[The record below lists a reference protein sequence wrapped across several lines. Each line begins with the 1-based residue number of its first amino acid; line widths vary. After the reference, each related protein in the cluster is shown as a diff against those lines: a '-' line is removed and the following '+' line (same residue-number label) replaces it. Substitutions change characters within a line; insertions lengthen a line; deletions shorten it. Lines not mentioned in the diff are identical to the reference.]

1 MRVKARLYSDAMTR
15 PVRLLAVLLLV
26 ATMHRVQAQEAIYV
40 VRHAER
46 ADDSADAELSSEG
59 MRRSNNLSA
68 LLASAGV
75 NRIFTSER
83 KRTIQTAAPL
93 AKALRI
99 ESAIVDASDED
110 ALIQRVRASR
120 PSDRVLIV
128 GHSNTVPSI
137 IRRLGAKESITIPDA
152 EFDNLFIV
160 VPQKNAPSTLLRLK
174 Y

>member
-1 MRVKARLYSDAMTR
+1 MYSDAMMGS
-15 PVRLLAVLLLV
+15 VRVLLIV
-26 ATMHRVQAQEAIYV
+26 ALAATADGLRAQEAIYV

-46 ADDSADAELSSEG
+46 ADESADAELSSEG
-59 MRRSNNLSA
+59 VRRSNALSA
-68 LLASAGV
+68 LLAMAGV
-75 NRIFTSER
+75 SRIFTSER

-93 AKALRI
+93 ARALHI
-99 ESAIVDASDED
+99 ESAIVNASDED
-110 ALIQRVRASR
+110 ALIQRVRGSR

-137 IRRLGAKESITIPDA
+137 IRRLGAKERITIPDG

-160 VPQKNAPSTLLRLK
+160 VPQKGGVPILLRLK

>member
-1 MRVKARLYSDAMTR
+1 MTR
-15 PVRLLAVLLLV
+15 SVRLLAVLLLV
-26 ATMHRVQAQEAIYV
+26 ATTHRVQAQEAIYV

-75 NRIFTSER
+75 SRIFTSER

-93 AKALRI
+93 ARALRI
-99 ESAIVDASDED
+99 ESAIVNASDED
-110 ALIQRVRASR
+110 ALIQRVQASR
-120 PSDRVLIV
+120 PADRVLIV

-137 IRRLGAKESITIPDA
+137 LRRLGVKETITIPDN

-160 VPQKNAPSTLLRLK
+160 VPHKDATPVLLRLK

>member
-1 MRVKARLYSDAMTR
+1 MMRSAR
-15 PVRLLAVLLLV
+15 VLAVVVLA
-26 ATMHRVQAQEAIYV
+26 ATAHSVHAQEAIYV

-59 MRRSNNLSA
+59 IRRSNELSA

-75 NRIFTSER
+75 SRIFTSER

-93 AKALRI
+93 ARVLHL
-99 ESAIVDASDED
+99 ESAIVNASDED
-110 ALIQRVRASR
+110 ALIQRVRGSR

-137 IRRLGAKESITIPDA
+137 IRRLGATETITIADA

-160 VPQKNAPSTLLRLK
+160 VPQKAGAPVLLRLK

>member
-1 MRVKARLYSDAMTR
+1 MMRPAR
-15 PVRLLAVLLLV
+15 VLAVVVLA
-26 ATMHRVQAQEAIYV
+26 ATAHSVHAQEAIYV

-59 MRRSNNLSA
+59 VRRSNTLSA
-68 LLASAGV
+68 LLAGAGV
-75 NRIFTSER
+75 SRIFTSER

-93 AKALRI
+93 ARALHLD
-99 ESAIVDASDED
+99 SAIVNASDED
-110 ALIQRVRASR
+110 ALIQRVRGSH

-137 IRRLGAKESITIPDA
+137 LEKLGVKERIAIPDA
-152 EFDNLFIV
+152 EFDNLFMV
-160 VPQKNAPSTLLRLK
+160 VPRAGEAPVLVRLK